1 MVPAAL
7 VSRLQEI
14 VGPSSVLT
22 RPEDVVVY
30 EQDAFLLSPSPPDV
44 VVLPGSPAEV
54 AAVVRVAADLQV
66 PVIPRGAGTGLSGGA
81 IPTEGGL
88 VVVLTRLNH
97 ILEIDARSRYAVVEA
112 GVINAEL
119 NKAAAS
125 FGLFFAPDP
134 GSQTASTIGG
144 NLAHNAGGAHCLAYG
159 VTTNHVLGLEVVF
172 ADGTMSWVGGR
183 AADAS
188 GYDLPGVL
196 VGAEGTLGIVTR
208 GIVRLLRKAEGVRTL
223 LAIFDAIDP
232 ASQAVSELIA
242 SGVVPT
248 AVEML
253 DALTL
258 RIVEEA
264 VHAGY
269 PIDAGAVL
277 LIESEGL
284 RQTLDRVLPRVRD
297 ICLRNGARE
306 IRTAATEEER
316 VRLWKGRKEAFGAL
330 GRVRSGIYLADVTV
344 PRHQLPAMMRRLAEI
359 SEKYGIPIANFF
371 HAGDGNLHPNL
382 LYDLRAP
389 HAAAVVKEAGEE
401 IIRVCLQMGG
411 TITGEHGVGVEKRE
425 YMRWMFGEADLL
437 AMQRVKQA
445 FDPAGLMNPGKLLP
459 VGHPSDTVARPAAV
473 PGQRT

>member
-1 MVPAAL
+1 MTALPARIMRNMVPAAL

-14 VGPSSVLT
+14 VGPAFVLT
-22 RPEDVVVY
+22 RPEDVIVY
-30 EQDAFLLSPSPPDV
+30 EQDGFLLSQSPPDV

-119 NKAAAS
+119 NKAAAP

-144 NLAHNAGGAHCLAYG
+144 NMAHNAGGAHCLAYG
-159 VTTNHVLGLEVVF
+159 VTTNHVLALEVVF
-172 ADGTMSWVGGR
+172 ADGTVRWVGGR
-183 AADAS
+183 APDTP

-208 GIVRLLRKAEGVRTL
+208 GVVRLLRKAEAVRTL
-223 LAIFDAIDP
+223 LAIFDAIEP
-232 ASQAVSELIA
+232 ASQAVSDLIA
-242 SGVVPT
+242 SGVVPA

-258 RIVEEA
+258 RIVEES

-269 PIDAGAVL
+269 PTDAGAVL

-316 VRLWKGRKEAFGAL
+316 VRLWK
-330 GRVRSGIYLADVTV
+330 
-344 PRHQLPAMMRRLAEI
+344 
-359 SEKYGIPIANFF
+359 
-371 HAGDGNLHPNL
+371 
-382 LYDLRAP
+382 
-389 HAAAVVKEAGEE
+389 
-401 IIRVCLQMGG
+401 
-411 TITGEHGVGVEKRE
+411 
-425 YMRWMFGEADLL
+425 
-437 AMQRVKQA
+437 
-445 FDPAGLMNPGKLLP
+445 
-459 VGHPSDTVARPAAV
+459 
-473 PGQRT
+473 